1 MEAIDLRCFV
11 FTGQGSQ
18 YLGMGKELLDNKPE
32 YNMYFDK
39 VKDKINVDIKSII
52 YGNDEKELTL
62 TQNAQVAI
70 LTISYIKYLYSL
82 EQGIKPDVV
91 AGHSLGEWTAILAA
105 NVIDFEDAIE
115 AVYYRGLYMSEAFEP
130 GKGGMAAII
139 GMDLNEIQKVLENY
153 PNVQIANYNSP
164 TQIVISGEMEELL
177 ISMEKLKENGAKR
190 VISLNVSGPFH
201 SKFLKD
207 AENRLRQKI
216 EQLTFKTPS
225 IPVVQNVTARFE
237 KDPEVIKE
245 NIIKQITSPV
255 KWVDCVKECI
265 NKGVDEF
272 VEVGPTKVLTK
283 FIKQIDKNVR
293 LVNI

>member
-105 NVIDFEDAIE
+105 NVVDFEDAIE

-216 EQLTFKTPS
+216 EQVTFKTPC

>member
-1 MEAIDLRCFV
+1 MRCFV

-70 LTISYIKYLYSL
+70 LTVSYIKYLYSL

-216 EQLTFKTPS
+216 EQVTFRTPS

>member
-1 MEAIDLRCFV
+1 MRCFV

-105 NVIDFEDAIE
+105 NVIDFEDAVE

-216 EQLTFKTPS
+216 ERLTFKTPS

>member
-1 MEAIDLRCFV
+1 MRCFV

-70 LTISYIKYLYSL
+70 LTTSYIKYLYSL

>member
-1 MEAIDLRCFV
+1 MRCFV

-105 NVIDFEDAIE
+105 NVIDFEDAVE

-139 GMDLNEIQKVLENY
+139 GMDLNEIEKVLENY

-207 AENRLRQKI
+207 AENRLGQKI

-255 KWVDCVKECI
+255 KWIDCVKECI